1 MVHIKKKK
9 KSVIRQPFTLP
20 ACRVSLDTLF
30 QPNLPSFLSTSL
42 LLPLGSA
49 LLCPALPSTRSTLAR
64 GSFVPLHLLPPTLLV
79 CHFSL

>member
-20 ACRVSLDTLF
+20 ACPVSLDTLF
-30 QPNLPSFLSTSL
+30 QPNLPSFLSTNL

-49 LLCPALPSTRSTLAR
+49 LLCPSFALHQEHPFP
-64 GSFVPLHLLPPTLLV
+64 G
-79 CHFSL
+79 